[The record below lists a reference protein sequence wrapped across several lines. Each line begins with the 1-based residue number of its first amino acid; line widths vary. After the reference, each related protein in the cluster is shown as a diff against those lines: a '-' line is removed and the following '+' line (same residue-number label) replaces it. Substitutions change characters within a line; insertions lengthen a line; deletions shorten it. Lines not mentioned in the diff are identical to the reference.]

1 MLPASFLLTALLM
14 GTLSSL
20 HCVGMCG
27 PLVLSSPIAEF
38 MGSSKWVGWIGYH
51 GGRLT
56 TYVLIGILLG
66 VMGRSISI
74 AGWQQGFSIVLGV
87 ILLLTFFLGRYR
99 LSLEKVPLL
108 RTMQQ
113 GLFRFIAHSMRQPGI
128 GSAWGM
134 GMANGLLPC
143 SMVYMAATGA
153 MAAGSIQGGMVF
165 MTAFGLATTPALLLL
180 SELGVRFRFRIN
192 GILGIFTLVV
202 GILLIIRGLNLN
214 IPFLSP
220 YLHKG
225 TSGTA
230 IDCGS

>member
-1 MLPASFLLTALLM
+1 MLPVSFLLTALLM
-14 GTLSSL
+14 GALSSL

-27 PLVLSSPIAEF
+27 PLVLSSPIVGLS
-38 MGSSKWVGWIGYH
+38 GSNKWVGWVSYH

-87 ILLLTFFLGRYR
+87 VLVLTFFLGRYR
-99 LSLEKVPLL
+99 IGLEKIPLL
-108 RTMQQ
+108 HTMQQ
-113 GLFRFIAHSMRQPGI
+113 GLFRFIAHSMRQTGI
-128 GSAWGM
+128 GAAWGM

-153 MAAGSIQGGMVF
+153 MAAGSIPGGMVF
-165 MTAFGLATTPALLLL
+165 MAAFGLATTPALLLL
-180 SELGVRFRFRIN
+180 SALGVRFRFRIN
-192 GILGIFTLVV
+192 GFLSALTLVV

-220 YLHKG
+220 YLHMS

>member
-14 GTLSSL
+14 GTFSSL

-27 PLVLSSPIAEF
+27 PLVLSSPIF
-38 MGSSKWVGWIGYH
+38 GLTGSSKWVGWIGYH
-51 GGRLT
+51 VGRLT
-56 TYVLIGILLG
+56 TYVLIGVLLG
-66 VMGRSISI
+66 VMGRRISL

-99 LSLEKVPLL
+99 VSLEKIPLL

-113 GLFRFIAHSMRQPGI
+113 GLFRFIAHSMRQPGM

-153 MAAGSIQGGMVF
+153 MAAGSIQGGMLF
-165 MTAFGLATTPALLLL
+165 MATFGIATTPALLLL
-180 SELGVRFRFRIN
+180 TELGVRFRFRIN
-192 GILGIFTLVV
+192 GILGVFTLIV

-220 YLHKG
+220 FLQM
-225 TSGTA
+225 GTA
-230 IDCGS
+230 GTAVDCGA

>member
-1 MLPASFLLTALLM
+1 MLPVSFFLSALML
-14 GTLSSL
+14 GAISSL

-27 PLVLSSPIAEF
+27 PLVLSSPILVLK
-38 MGSSKWVGWIGYH
+38 GGNKWLGWISYH

-56 TYVLIGILLG
+56 TYVLMGMLLG

-87 ILLLTFFLGRYR
+87 ILLLTFFLGRYKI
-99 LSLEKVPLL
+99 SLEKVPLL
-108 RTMQQ
+108 YTMQQ

-165 MTAFGLATTPALLLL
+165 MATFGLATTPALYLL
-180 SELGVRFRFRIN
+180 SELGIRFRFRIK
-192 GILGIFTLVV
+192 GFIGVFTLIV

-214 IPFLSP
+214 IPYLSP
-220 YLHKG
+220 YLQTG

-230 IDCGS
+230 IGCGS

>member
-14 GTLSSL
+14 GTFSSL

-27 PLVLSSPIAEF
+27 PLVLSSPIF
-38 MGSSKWVGWIGYH
+38 GLTGSNKWVGWIGYH

-56 TYVLIGILLG
+56 TYVLIGVLLG
-66 VMGRSISI
+66 VMGRRISL

-99 LSLEKVPLL
+99 VSLEKIPLL

-113 GLFRFIAHSMRQPGI
+113 GLFRFIAHSMRQPGM

-153 MAAGSIQGGMVF
+153 MAAGSIQGGMLF
-165 MTAFGLATTPALLLL
+165 MATFGIATTPALLLL
-180 SELGVRFRFRIN
+180 TELGVRFRFRIN
-192 GILGIFTLVV
+192 GILGVFTLIV

-220 YLHKG
+220 FLHM
-225 TSGTA
+225 GTA
-230 IDCGS
+230 GTAVDCGA

>member
-1 MLPASFLLTALLM
+1 MLPVSFLLSALML
-14 GTLSSL
+14 GAISSL

-27 PLVLSSPIAEF
+27 PLVLSSPIL
-38 MGSSKWVGWIGYH
+38 GLKGGNKGLGWISYH

-56 TYVLIGILLG
+56 TYVLIGMLLG

-87 ILLLTFFLGRYR
+87 ILLLTFLFGQYR
-99 LSLEKVPLL
+99 FSIEKIPLL
-108 RTMQQ
+108 YTMQQ
-113 GLFRFIAHSMRQPGI
+113 GLFRFIAHSMRQPGF

-153 MAAGSIQGGMVF
+153 MAAGSIQGGIIF
-165 MTAFGLATTPALLLL
+165 MAAFGLATTPALLLL
-180 SELGVRFRFRIN
+180 SELGIRFRFRIK
-192 GILGIFTLVV
+192 GFIGVFTLIV

-220 YLHKG
+220 YLHMG

>member
-14 GTLSSL
+14 GALSSL

-27 PLVLSSPIAEF
+27 PLVLSSPIL
-38 MGSSKWVGWIGYH
+38 GLKDGNRWLGWISYH

-56 TYVLIGILLG
+56 TYVLIGMLLG

-87 ILLLTFFLGRYR
+87 ILLLTFLFGQYR
-99 LSLEKVPLL
+99 FSIAKIPLL
-108 RTMQQ
+108 NTMQQ

-153 MAAGSIQGGMVF
+153 MAAGSIQGGMIF
-165 MTAFGLATTPALLLL
+165 MAAFGIATTPALYLL
-180 SELGVRFRFRIN
+180 SELGIRFRIK
-192 GILGIFTLVV
+192 GFIGVFTLIV

-214 IPFLSP
+214 IPYLSP
-220 YLHKG
+220 YLQTG

-230 IDCGS
+230 IGCGS

>member
-1 MLPASFLLTALLM
+1 MLPASFLLTAFLM
-14 GTLSSL
+14 GTFSSL

-27 PLVLSSPIAEF
+27 PLVLSSPIF
-38 MGSSKWVGWIGYH
+38 GLTGSSKWVGWIGYH
-51 GGRLT
+51 GGRLA
-56 TYVLIGILLG
+56 TYVLIGVLLG
-66 VMGRSISI
+66 VMGRRISL

-108 RTMQQ
+108 RTMQH
-113 GLFRFIAHSMRQPGI
+113 GLFRFIAHSMRQPGM

-153 MAAGSIQGGMVF
+153 MAAGSIQGGMLF
-165 MTAFGLATTPALLLL
+165 MATFGIATTPALLLL
-180 SELGVRFRFRIN
+180 TELGVRFRFRIN
-192 GILGIFTLVV
+192 GILGVFTLIV

-220 YLHKG
+220 FLQM
-225 TSGTA
+225 GTA
-230 IDCGS
+230 GTAVDCGA

>member
-14 GTLSSL
+14 GTFSSL

-27 PLVLSSPIAEF
+27 PLVLSSPIF
-38 MGSSKWVGWIGYH
+38 GLTGSSKWVGWIGYH

-56 TYVLIGILLG
+56 TYVLIGVLLG
-66 VMGRSISI
+66 VMGRRISL
-74 AGWQQGFSIVLGV
+74 AGWQQGFSVVLGV

-99 LSLEKVPLL
+99 VSLEKIPLL

-113 GLFRFIAHSMRQPGI
+113 GLFRFIAHSMRQPGM

-153 MAAGSIQGGMVF
+153 MAAGSIQGGMLF
-165 MTAFGLATTPALLLL
+165 MATFGIATTPALLLL
-180 SELGVRFRFRIN
+180 TELGVRFRFRIN
-192 GILGIFTLVV
+192 GILGVFTLIV

-220 YLHKG
+220 FLQM
-225 TSGTA
+225 GTA
-230 IDCGS
+230 GTAVDCGA